1 MSTDGNINF
10 SNPQLL
16 SAVNDPLTGQTLAPV
31 SKQQVVS
38 STPSFS
44 QVLAEKQEAINN
56 ANAATG
62 ATQQLVSMMDVD
74 IRKLRLDI
82 AGEIKTHVMAGD
94 REALKD
100 AQERYNQCT
109 VELRKRAGILEGTA
123 AIVPLGVNTTIPIGT
138 PPATSLPVTSTVPL
152 NAAVPLG
159 TSTVIPPG
167 TTATIP
173 LNTSGTNAAIP
184 LNLPNATS
192 VPQPSTE
199 NVFPDGNPLQ
209 LLYQSPYANQPALY
223 QNQPTGA
230 SSFSNSSG
238 LITPD
243 QLKDSQILV
252 NPLYNQDLNQ
262 MQQWNAQQLQMLQLQ
277 LQQGMSGFGGD
288 QQNNSLSF

>member
-1 MSTDGNINF
+1 MTTDGNIN
-10 SNPQLL
+10 STNPQLL

-31 SKQQVVS
+31 SQQQVVS

-62 ATQQLVSMMDVD
+62 TTQQLVSMMDVD

-82 AGEIKTHVMAGD
+82 AQEIKTHVMAGD

-100 AQERYNQCT
+100 AQGRYNQCT
-109 VELRKRAGILEGTA
+109 VELRKRAGILDETTA
-123 AIVPLGVNTTIPIGT
+123 MTT
-138 PPATSLPVTSTVPL
+138 
-152 NAAVPLG
+152 VPLG
-159 TSTVIPPG
+159 TIPASRTTIPN
-167 TTATIP
+167 TTAPINIP
-173 LNTSGTNAAIP
+173 NTATSIP

-209 LLYQSPYANQPALY
+209 LLYQSPYANQPVLY

-238 LITPD
+238 LITPE
-243 QLKDSQILV
+243 QLNNSQILV

-262 MQQWNAQQLQMLQLQ
+262 MQQWNAHELQMLQLQ
-277 LQQGMSGFGGD
+277 LQQGMSGFGED
-288 QQNNSLSF
+288 QKNNSLSF